1 MRHARNH
8 YISMRG
14 MKEPQLHHDKK
25 QEEAQRAS
33 GNEEVLQ
40 HVPQTNGAQGSE
52 IAFALEGFQGR
63 PDLNL
68 GESSNGQDSGL
79 QNRVWGF
86 ESLLPC
92 QIFEGRESSDSCG

>member
-1 MRHARNH
+1 MQ
-8 YISMRG
+8 
-14 MKEPQLHHDKK
+14 EPQLHNDKK

-33 GNEEVLQ
+33 GNKEILQ
-40 HVPQTNGAQGSE
+40 YVPQANGAQGSE
-52 IAFALEGFQGR
+52 IAFVLEGFQLR
-63 PDLNL
+63 PDLNS

-92 QIFEGRESSDSCG
+92 QS